1 MRKVC
6 LARTDAGSV
15 MGAAD
20 ARGNSS
26 GGRPLQ
32 TWNELQAEG
41 VSGGDEYLAE
51 AAANWT
57 GGLGALPENIV
68 IA

>member
-1 MRKVC
+1 
-6 LARTDAGSV
+6 
-15 MGAAD
+15 MGTAD

-26 GGRPLQ
+26 GDRPLQ

-51 AAANWT
+51 AAANWD
-57 GGLGALPENIV
+57 GGVGALPENIL